1 MSLPPINEL
10 MSMDE
15 DQLKELKAKELSEL
29 YASVDTER
37 RARLTSLQWRVDM
50 AVNMAPNKLPGC
62 IEVSQM
68 MNESFCKLKTEL
80 NKLNEDLQGIIK

>member
-15 DQLKELKAKELSEL
+15 DQLKELKARELSEL

-50 AVNMAPNKLPGC
+50 AVNMAPNKLAGC

-68 MNESFCKLKTEL
+68 MNESFYKLRVEL
-80 NKLNEDLQGIIK
+80 NKLNEDLQGIMK

>member
-15 DQLKELKAKELSEL
+15 DQLKELKARELSEL

-50 AVNMAPNKLPGC
+50 AVSMAPNKLAGC
-62 IEVSQM
+62 IKVSQM
-68 MNESFCKLKTEL
+68 MCESYYKLRVEL
-80 NKLNEDLQGIIK
+80 NKLNEDLQGIMK